1 MFKDLSQNNL
11 YKNGRKIIKM
21 KNDVNNA
28 GDI

>member
-11 YKNGRKIIKM
+11 YKNVRKIIKM